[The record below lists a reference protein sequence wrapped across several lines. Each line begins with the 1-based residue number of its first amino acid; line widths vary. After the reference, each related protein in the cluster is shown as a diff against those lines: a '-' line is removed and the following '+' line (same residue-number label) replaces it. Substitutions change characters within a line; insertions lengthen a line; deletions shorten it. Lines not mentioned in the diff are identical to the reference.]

1 MYKILPL
8 IGSVAFSLGINAQS
22 VQRQFIGTMG
32 SSYQGEEISVQQS
45 VGQPYQT
52 NSYYSNEVE
61 SRPGFIQPS
70 QFAVEFVQSTFQ
82 IELDVY
88 PNPSNGEFT
97 IDVES
102 TADIKSK
109 IRITDIIGREVYRK
123 VQKEASGNF
132 SLNINLKK
140 HPKGVYLLQLV
151 TDRETINKR
160 ITIQ

>member
-22 VQRQFIGTMG
+22 VQRQSIGTMG
-32 SSYQGEEISVQQS
+32 STYQGEAISVQQS

-82 IELDVY
+82 VELDVY
-88 PNPSNGEFT
+88 PNPA
-97 IDVES
+97 
-102 TADIKSK
+102 TA
-109 IRITDIIGREVYRK
+109 EVSFLTN
-123 VQKEASGNF
+123 E
-132 SLNINLKK
+132 NLED
-140 HPKGVYLLQLV
+140 L
-151 TDRETINKR
+151 
-160 ITIQ
+160 TIQVFDQTGKILLRMTLSDFETTN